1 MLLLLLLLPDEGTG
15 EGQARGEPLLFLE
28 GRGQRHFLRDK
39 HQASAPLEGR
49 DRCAI
54 ANCKRQE
61 AQDFLTHSLN
71 ESALEPNLNRNK
83 PVDVK

>member
-54 ANCKRQE
+54 DSQASRDSRFPNTQ
-61 AQDFLTHSLN
+61 
-71 ESALEPNLNRNK
+71 LE
-83 PVDVK
+83 